1 MLLTNRRRFLQ
12 KSSAASL
19 SGLLFSN
26 FPPSMS
32 APAAMK
38 PPRLSEGDTIGLI
51 TPSHYASE
59 EQLRKTIANMEQ
71 LGFRVRYT
79 PNMLVR
85 KGYLGGT
92 DAQRADD
99 INRMFADDGIAGI
112 MCVTGGYGTTRLL
125 SYLDYDIIRQN
136 PKPLIGFSDITGLL
150 YGIHSQTGLVGFHGP
165 VGDSDYNEF
174 TTRYFRNVLMEPQS
188 ELLYEQPQGLTAEEL
203 VPLYLEGKDVSIS
216 QPERVLLSPGTAEG
230 SLVGGNLT
238 LVTSLCGTAYDV
250 DMRDKIVFLED
261 VGEAPYRID
270 RMLTQLLLSPDKLSA
285 AAGVVLG
292 LFTNCEA
299 EDEETSFSLAQVL
312 QDRLASLN
320 IPVLYGI
327 HFGHIRRNAT
337 LPFGTRARLDADA
350 KSVSLVEAAVL

>member
-1 MLLTNRRRFLQ
+1 MPLTNRRRFLQ
-12 KSSAASL
+12 KSTAASL
-19 SGLLFSN
+19 SGLLFSR
-26 FPPSMS
+26 FSSSVP
-32 APAAMK
+32 APAPIK
-38 PPRLSEGDTIGLI
+38 PPRLKAGDTIGLI

-85 KGYLGGT
+85 KGYLAGT
-92 DAQRADD
+92 DRQRADD
-99 INRMFADDGIAGI
+99 INRMFADDAIAGI

-125 SYLDYDIIRQN
+125 PYLDYDVIRQN

-165 VGDSDYNEF
+165 VGDSDFNDF
-174 TTRYFRNVLMEPQS
+174 TTQYFRKVLMEPLP
-188 ELLYEQPQGLTAEEL
+188 ELVYEQPQGLTPEQL
-203 VPLYLEGKDVSIS
+203 VPLYLEGEEVNIS
-216 QPERVLLSPGTAEG
+216 QPERITLSSGKAEG
-230 SLVGGNLT
+230 TLVGGNLT
-238 LVTSLCGTAYDV
+238 LVTSLCGTAYDL

-270 RMLTQLLLSPDKLSA
+270 RMLTQLLLSPDKLPS

-299 EDEETSFSLAQVL
+299 DDVETSFSLAQVL
-312 QDRLASLN
+312 QDRLAGLS
-320 IPVLYGI
+320 IPVLYGL

-337 LPFGTRARLDADA
+337 LPFGTRARLNADA
-350 KSVSLVEAAVL
+350 KSVSVLEAAVL